1 MPAPFLDEPPVPQT
15 LFNYIRLHYI
25 RLVTLDCITKTGSFM
40 TCDGNITLHYIT
52 LHYITRRHYLIPCD
66 GIKVNRHHKV
76 QDTPRQRI
84 ANEDSDGNFPIMSCA
99 CAS

>member
-52 LHYITRRHYLIPCD
+52 LREDIILYL
-66 GIKVNRHHKV
+66 VMVYRLH
-76 QDTPRQRI
+76 
-84 ANEDSDGNFPIMSCA
+84 
-99 CAS
+99 